1 MDIVKDTVKGL
12 NELGLNGTLTNVVI
26 TKTQTLG
33 APWTLSYIQYDDGT
47 IGCGVA
53 NNELKVPDDVSFI
66 RSLLNSNAYDVI
78 DELFSMESSVFINS
92 VILSLV
98 SALSYRLWEDQDL
111 FGKNGYEIERLTVP
125 TWPFSEFVRDNDV
138 VALVGFAT
146 WDIPLLTRIAREVNV
161 LELVDLKEFDVIDFG
176 AGESKVKLFPA
187 DKSEEVLSK
196 ADVVSITG
204 ETVVND
210 TIDEIL
216 RFSKNARTRII
227 YGPTSAFYPEALFE
241 RGIDVSLPIVFPN
254 TPEFQRQFVDSR
266 GYWYQMM
273 DVKRLLVKRRVS

>member
-1 MDIVKDTVKGL
+1 LDIVKDTVKEL

-33 APWTLSYIQYDDGT
+33 APWTLSYIRFDDGT

-125 TWPFSEFVRDNDV
+125 RWPFSEFVRDNDV

-187 DKSEEVLSK
+187 GKSEEVLSK

-210 TIDEIL
+210 TIEEIL

-227 YGPTSAFYPEALFE
+227 YGPTSAFYPEVLFE